1 VGRTMSPTNGMVV
14 LGVAALLAAAPAKV
28 PKSKTVVVDCRKGES
43 LAAALGEE
51 AEQLIVEIHGICS
64 EDTKVLRGNVTIRGT
79 DPAVDGIRGVAKA
92 GSASSLGATTAALEV
107 RGSGVVIE
115 KLRLTGGAL
124 YGLLVVGSQGTE
136 VRNCRLVENGELGAS
151 FTGAS
156 AAVVYDTTV
165 SGNGA
170 GGVRVNRSSVV
181 NFRGCA
187 LRDNPS
193 PGAGIGLEAI
203 NGGRALLDDS
213 RVQGLVGVNVMNGG
227 MVGLSASEVEG
238 ASVGLSVKGLGH
250 MELTNVALRG
260 AIAAS
265 SRSLVVLRGVDQIA
279 NSRKNTVVADSTL
292 QLLNASSAGSETG
305 EAGAVGT
312 SLLGPT
318 EVRQFS
324 RLIFQGDALL
334 SGDLTCSSGGDAFCA
349 DPGKVAGTVAD
360 CRSCRPKPAQ

>member
-1 VGRTMSPTNGMVV
+1 MSSLSGSFV
-14 LGVAALLAAAPAKV
+14 LALTAVLAAHAAPASKV
-28 PKSKTVVVDCRKGES
+28 PKSKTVVVDCRKGEA
-43 LAAALGEE
+43 LAAALAEE
-51 AEQLIVEIHGICS
+51 AEELIVEVRGLCS
-64 EDTKVLRGNVTIRGT
+64 EDTKVLRGNVTIRGS
-79 DPAVDGIRGVAKA
+79 DPAVDGIRGVTK
-92 GSASSLGATTAALEV
+92 SASSALGATTAALEV

-115 KLRLTGGAL
+115 RLRLTGGAL

-136 VRNCRLVENGELGAS
+136 VRNSRLVDNGELGAN

-156 AAVVYDTTV
+156 AAVVTDTTF

-170 GGVRVNRSSVV
+170 GGARVNRSSIV
-181 NFRGCA
+181 NFRGCTF
-187 LRDNPS
+187 RDNP
-193 PGAGIGLEAI
+193 GAGGGIGLEAL

-213 RVQGLVGVNVMNGG
+213 RLAGLVGVSAMNGG
-227 MVGLSASEVEG
+227 MVSLSASEVDG

-250 MELTNVALRG
+250 LELTNVALRG
-260 AIAAS
+260 AISAS
-265 SRSLVVLRGVDQIA
+265 SRSLVVLKGVDQIA

-292 QLLNASSAGSETG
+292 QLLNASPGGSETSEG
-305 EAGAVGT
+305 GTVGT

-334 SGDLTCSSGGDAFCA
+334 SGDLTCSSGGDAFCT
-349 DPGKVAGTVAD
+349 DPTRVEGTVAD